1 MNLSEAI
8 DILGKYS
15 HNIDSWKDDEN
26 FRRYLRKN
34 NIVVS
39 LTSDDLLRKHY
50 DVFQKLT
57 DIEKDFKR

>member
-8 DILGKYS
+8 DILGKYGY
-15 HNIDSWKDDEN
+15 NIDSWKDDEN

-34 NIVVS
+34 NIDVS
-39 LTSDDLLRKHY
+39 LTPDDLLRKHY

>member
-1 MNLSEAI
+1 MNLSEAKK
-8 DILGKYS
+8 ILGMYGY
-15 HNIDSWKDDEN
+15 NIDSWKDDEN
-26 FRRYLRKN
+26 FRKYLRKN
-34 NIVVS
+34 HIDVS

>member
-1 MNLSEAI
+1 MNLSEAKK
-8 DILGKYS
+8 ILSMYGY
-15 HNIDSWKDDEN
+15 NIDSWKDDEN

-34 NIVVS
+34 NIDVS
-39 LTSDDLLRKHY
+39 LTPDDLLRKHY